1 MFEGPD
7 SYNWNLPSNVSVVL
21 IIRNVIILQHLCE
34 LNRVICVTKG

>member
-7 SYNWNLPSNVSVVL
+7 SYDWNLPSNVSVVL
-21 IIRNVIILQHLCE
+21 RNVIILQYFCE

>member
-7 SYNWNLPSNVSVVL
+7 SYDWNLPSNVSVVL
-21 IIRNVIILQHLCE
+21 RNVIILQHLCE